1 MARKKTVFQSI
12 REDQLEDPPDRPVR
26 PDREGNREERDALSD
41 LALQMAALP
50 TERRKKLP
58 IDGELAEI
66 VELLNRVLR
75 GSGRKR
81 LIRRAVKLLRV
92 EDVEALQREVSGE
105 GAYDDRLH
113 ALERW
118 RTRILEE
125 GDPAIHDFVH
135 QPRAPIG
142 SPCGTWPARPRARAP
157 RRSRPASG
165 SSRPSRPPP
174 PASAGRSSGPD
185 AERRSCV
192 PRRALSAPAPRGPLR

>member
-135 QPRAPIG
+135 QHEGADRVALRNLARQAKG
-142 SPCGTWPARPRARAP
+142 ESPAAVKARKRLFQTLKTATP
-157 RRSRPASG
+157 RPAG
-165 SSRPSRPPP
+165 
-174 PASAGRSSGPD
+174 
-185 AERRSCV
+185 EE
-192 PRRALSAPAPRGPLR
+192 